1 MPYKISPLLLCLV
14 MIGCTSNPPAPVS
27 DKTAGQNKPIN
38 TKPSST
44 KPSITNNNPNGYVV
58 KKGDTLYSIGLEHGQ
73 DYREIAAANN
83 ISAPY
88 HISIGQRLVIPN
100 YITEAPASNTTT
112 APTKEQTDNAVIE
125 EAVTTAI
132 GTDTVASPT
141 PVETTAPTNAAP
153 VLSQPQASRIT
164 YSQAAYD
171 APVIKPTEVV
181 ATPTTAKDNSKPVVT
196 NLATG
201 DLKWSWPTQG
211 KLVGKFNEGSNKGI
225 DIAGTQGQ
233 SITAAASGKVIYSGS
248 DLRGYGKMII
258 IKHNP
263 TFLSVYAHNNTLLVK
278 EGQQVN
284 AGQAIAEMGN
294 TDSKDVK
301 LHFEIR
307 NQGKSVDPMQYLK

>member
-1 MPYKISPLLLCLV
+1 MLYKLSPLLLCLF
-14 MIGCTSNPPAPVS
+14 IISCASTPPAPVS
-27 DKTAGQNKPIN
+27 DKTSGQNQAISS
-38 TKPSST
+38 KPSSAN
-44 KPSITNNNPNGYVV
+44 INPNAYIV

-83 ISAPY
+83 ISAPF

-100 YITEAPASNTTT
+100 YITEPQTSTSDATTQ
-112 APTKEQTDNAVIE
+112 ADVSE

-132 GTDTVASPT
+132 VTDSAITAT
-141 PVETTAPTNAAP
+141 PVQPTTSTAANSAP
-153 VLSQPQASRIT
+153 VLTQPQANRIS
-164 YSQAAYD
+164 YSQAAYE
-171 APVIKPTEVV
+171 APTTKPIEVVVTPAQVV
-181 ATPTTAKDNSKPVVT
+181 ATPATAKDASKPVVT
-196 NLATG
+196 NTVTG

-211 KLVGKFNEGSNKGI
+211 KIIGKFNEGSNKGI
-225 DIAGTQGQ
+225 DIAGSQGQ

-258 IKHNP
+258 IKHNQ
-263 TFLSVYAHNNTLLVK
+263 TYLSVYAHNNNLLVK
-278 EGQQVN
+278 EGQLVN